1 MKVVFLKDVKG
12 QGKAGDV
19 KEVSDGYARNFLI
32 PKGAAVLADA
42 KALNEIEG
50 KKASLAHK
58 KEVEREQAMQT
69 AKKLEDVS
77 VKIQMTGGADG
88 RLYGSVTSK
97 EIAEQLKEQT
107 GIEVDKRKISLSEP
121 IKAFGTYKAACKL
134 YNDIGGTI
142 TVIVSEK

>member
-58 KEVEREQAMQT
+58 KEVEREQAIET

-97 EIAEQLKEQT
+97 EIAEQLKAQT
-107 GIEVDKRKISLSEP
+107 GIEVDKRKITLSEP
-121 IKAFGTYKAACKL
+121 IKAFGTYKTTCKL

-142 TVIVSEK
+142 TVIVEEK